1 MGDSDQPLSEYLAQP
16 GGGGAVLPSKIQQAL
31 HDALAN
37 ALDVKSAQEVQG
49 FGPEVFVGLYEATVD
64 EEDYLP
70 AYAKII
76 ERWAGNAPPQKRP
89 VSNPTDAKAAE
100 GKSKGA
106 VDDDDD
112 LASLRGGGPGGTET
126 KFDLMNADLAK
137 MGFTTGMQGTAFDA
151 TAVRELYI
159 RLLRCVSVCV
169 YPRQYSICARLYT
182 HTAVQ
187 YRSTGQSVEAG
198 LNARNITAHQP

>member
-31 HDALAN
+31 HDALVN

-49 FGPEVFVGLYEATVD
+49 FGPEVFVGLYEATID

-89 VSNPTDAKAAE
+89 VLNPPDAKGSE

-112 LASLRGGGPGGTET
+112 LASLRGGGPGGT
-126 KFDLMNADLAK
+126 DGGLPPLLSLQP
-137 MGFTTGMQGTAFDA
+137 GSCGTGSRGAAARDGLGPPT
-151 TAVRELYI
+151 
-159 RLLRCVSVCV
+159 LLVKC
-169 YPRQYSICARLYT
+169 
-182 HTAVQ
+182 
-187 YRSTGQSVEAG
+187 
-198 LNARNITAHQP
+198 